1 MTSIQPDSVP
11 LAIPS
16 QLLCIRPEEAVRQLL
31 ALTANLTTDYQSGL
45 SQFIVMKAL
54 LATRSTG
61 RLRYPLILA
70 LLKMDLPTDI
80 GGMEL
85 YVDIVGGS
93 LLLAQSNAT
102 AEDEEEVRLLIRGW
116 RRKCDAVSEEN
127 RAVMKV
133 VWEPYRSIIR

>member
-1 MTSIQPDSVP
+1 
-11 LAIPS
+11 
-16 QLLCIRPEEAVRQLL
+16 
-31 ALTANLTTDYQSGL
+31 
-45 SQFIVMKAL
+45 
-54 LATRSTG
+54 
-61 RLRYPLILA
+61 
-70 LLKMDLPTDI
+70 MDLPTDI